1 MQQQY
6 RQQSARR
13 RAQPYVYGN
22 TARQLQEIPDRY
34 KKPKNRRKKAE
45 IINYQKKVK
54 ARQGLSK
61 EAQQNRIAATSM
73 GAGFVCFLAIMSTIL
88 IFCCIGYLQAK
99 SELTYKIR
107 TVANME
113 SELET
118 MREDNKEY
126 EAQITANIDL
136 EQIRRIAVSKLG
148 MHYPTQEQKQT
159 YDLPEQGSYVR
170 QYIFNLDD

>member
-6 RQQSARR
+6 RQQPARR

-73 GAGFVCFLAIMSTIL
+73 GAGFACFLAVMSAIL
-88 IFCCIGYLQAK
+88 ILCCIGYLQAK
-99 SELTYKIR
+99 SELTHKMR
-107 TVANME
+107 AVANLE

-126 EAQITANIDL
+126 ESQITASVDL
-136 EQIRRIAVSKLG
+136 EKIRRIAIGKLG
-148 MHYPTQEQKQT
+148 MGYPTQEQRQT
-159 YDLPEQGSYVR
+159 YELPEQGSFVR
-170 QYIFNLDD
+170 QYIFNLDN